1 MRHLVLAAVLALA
14 PWATQA
20 QSQPAAPLQ
29 NQPAPPPSAPAPP
42 PAARP
47 AAAPQYQVDPFW
59 PKPLPNRWG
68 IGQAAGVAV
77 DARDHVWVIHRPRTM
92 TVDERGAAQVPPLSE
107 CCIPAPSVI
116 EFDPDGNVVQAWG
129 GPGHHPSWPA
139 SEHGIHVDAA
149 DNVWIA
155 GNGTDDH
162 VLLKFSRDGRF
173 LLQIGRKGETGGSND
188 TERLGRPADVEVDGP
203 ANEIYVADGYGNRR
217 VIVFDATTGAYKRHW
232 GAYGERP
239 PADDALPPYQP
250 GASAAVPAR
259 FFRNPVHCVRLAQDG
274 LLYVCDRAN
283 DRVQVFRRDGSFV
296 REFIVAPNTLG
307 SGSVWDLDFLPDA
320 TQSVLLAAD
329 GSNNTV
335 WLLDRAGGALVGRF
349 GRNGRNAGDFHWV
362 HNMAVDSR
370 GNVFTT
376 EVDTGKRVQRFRLV
390 SQLPR
395 R

>member
-1 MRHLVLAAVLALA
+1 MRHLILAAALALL
-14 PWATQA
+14 
-20 QSQPAAPLQ
+20 PAAVPA
-29 NQPAPPPSAPAPP
+29 QPAPTPETVAP
-42 PAARP
+42 
-47 AAAPQYQVDPFW
+47 PQYQVDPFW

-92 TVDERGAAQVPPLSE
+92 TPDERGAAQIPPLSE

-129 GPGHHPSWPA
+129 GPGHHPSWPS
-139 SEHGIHVDAA
+139 SEHGIHVDAQ

-155 GNGTDDH
+155 GNGNDDH
-162 VLLKFSRDGRF
+162 VLLKFTRDGRF
-173 LLQIGRKGETGGSND
+173 LLQIGKKGETGGSND

-239 PADDALPPYQP
+239 PADEALPAYQP
-250 GASAAVPAR
+250 GASATAPAR
-259 FFRNPVHCVRLAQDG
+259 FFRNPVHCVRLARDG

-283 DRVQVFRRDGSFV
+283 DRVQVFRKDGTFV
-296 REFIVAPNTLG
+296 REFIVAPATLG

-335 WLLDRAGGALVGRF
+335 WMLDRAGGALVGRF

-376 EVDTGKRVQRFRLV
+376 EVDTGKRAQRFRLV

-395 R
+395 Q